1 MQAGSLSDD
10 IPKIR
15 EQLNTTGNELH
26 RWLVNQFHINVNQQ
40 IVNITKEANSV
51 AASAIGTTFLSVS
64 SIVLFLVFIFIYTFF
79 VLLYRKILISFLLKA
94 FGHDNEVTVFDV
106 AEQIQYIM
114 KKYISGLFLE
124 MLTVGVIVFGLLT
137 VLGVKY
143 AFLLALVTCIFNLI
157 PYVGIFTAAF
167 ISYFF

>member
-1 MQAGSLSDD
+1 MYWLYSILGKELLAPLVFSFLFAMLLLPLARFLEKKCRFPRGLACMVSVLLFTAFIVLIGYVLGMQAGSLSDD

-40 IVNITKEANSV
+40 IMNITKEANSV

-79 VLLYRKILISFLLKA
+79 CVVVPQNIDQLF
-94 FGHDNEVTVFDV
+94 
-106 AEQIQYIM
+106 AESLWI
-114 KKYISGLFLE
+114 GEPGNCF
-124 MLTVGVIVFGLLT
+124 
-137 VLGVKY
+137 
-143 AFLLALVTCIFNLI
+143 
-157 PYVGIFTAAF
+157 
-167 ISYFF
+167 